1 MNDHFRRNS
10 CGCSF
15 GWVFDGEIKRIYFK
29 KKETSDPTLSI
40 EGIATEV
47 FKANGAMEFERIWI
61 SFLQNELGKK

>member
-15 GWVFDGEIKRIYFK
+15 GRVFDGEIKRIYFK

-47 FKANGAMEFERIWI
+47 FKANGAIEFERIWI